1 MGQGKGEEA
10 VVCYTKA
17 IELDGANPVYRS
29 NRAAAFIKMSQFE
42 NALADCDGV
51 LALGGLTKDQKVK
64 AMYRKGLAYAGLAK
78 HHEACTVLR
87 EAEMLDAE
95 SPMIKQALESSEK
108 MVKAALEK
116 EAVKPEGKKKK
127 IQIEEVDSSPAA
139 AEPVAAEKKK
149 AKKKI
154 QIEEVSQDA
163 DSAASAAPSKSESP
177 ATSPKADGSRPIPAL
192 LKNKLAKSAPRTGYE
207 FEGGLDGCKSS
218 AARAEYMGLVQPKTA
233 PKLLKQNLTSEIML
247 QLVEGVDA
255 GLEGGVDTGM
265 KWMQVLLKVNR
276 FDIIVDFLS
285 DGEKSQIRSVVDKL
299 AGQGA
304 DDDAVAKVRSAYK
317 L

>member
-1 MGQGKGEEA
+1 MASEGMNRMRALAKAADARETQSAKEEAEQAKTQGNNLFKQGKGEEA

-127 IQIEEVDSSPAA
+127 IRIEEVDSSPAA

-154 QIEEVSQDA
+154 QIEEV
-163 DSAASAAPSKSESP
+163 DSSP
-177 ATSPKADGSRPIPAL
+177 A
-192 LKNKLAKSAPRTGYE
+192 
-207 FEGGLDGCKSS
+207 
-218 AARAEYMGLVQPKTA
+218 AAEPVAAEKKKVKKKIQI
-233 PKLLKQNLTSEIML
+233 E
-247 QLVEGVDA
+247 EVDSTPEPVA
-255 GLEGGVDTGM
+255 AE
-265 KWMQVLLKVNR
+265 KKKV
-276 FDIIVDFLS
+276 
-285 DGEKSQIRSVVDKL
+285 
-299 AGQGA
+299 
-304 DDDAVAKVRSAYK
+304 
-317 L
+317 